1 MSGAA
6 APRPPRS
13 LVTPPRSVR
22 EAARDLAHALDH
34 LEAWL
39 AAASA
44 T

>member
-6 APRPPRS
+6 APRRSRPLLTRPRG
-13 LVTPPRSVR
+13 VR
-22 EAARDLAHALDH
+22 QAARDLAHALDH

-39 AAASA
+39 AAVSA